1 MDRRTAVAL
10 AGAALAAPRALL
22 AQPAKRVFRVAI
34 LDDAEEGTRAEHRKV
49 FRDRLRELDAIEGR
63 TTVYEARYAGG
74 SPERL
79 PALASELISLQP
91 DILVTF
97 GTPAA
102 IAAKKATSSIPIV
115 FTAAGDPVGTGLVA
129 TLARPGGNATGTSSL
144 TTNFISKLLEL
155 LQELSPGA
163 KRIAYL
169 TDISNPGAQ
178 LAIQG
183 VKEHARSRKLS
194 LQVLDGRERSELER
208 SLEATKRDAAQGLI
222 VGVTPVI
229 LKHRDRLLQFVTR
242 EKIPAV
248 YGRREY
254 VDAGGL
260 LSYAADQR
268 FVFERSAD
276 YVHRILKGAS
286 PADLPVEQ
294 STRQLLV
301 LNLKSARELGIKVPD
316 SIRLR
321 ADEIIE

>member
-1 MDRRTAVAL
+1 MNRRAFVVL
-10 AGAALAAPRALL
+10 AGGMIGFPCLLL
-22 AQPAKRVFRVAI
+22 AQPGKRVYRIAI
-34 LDDAEEGTRAEHRKV
+34 LDDAEELTRAEHRKV
-49 FRDRLRELDAIEGR
+49 FRDRLRELDVSEGR
-63 TTVYEARYAGG
+63 NTVYEARYAGG

-97 GTPAA
+97 GTPSA

-115 FTAAGDPVGTGLVA
+115 FTAAGDPVGTGLAA

-144 TTNFISKLLEL
+144 TTDFISKLLEL
-155 LQELSPGA
+155 LQELSPAA
-163 KRIAYL
+163 KQIAYL
-169 TDISNPGAQ
+169 TDTANPGAQ
-178 LAIQG
+178 LAIRRVQ
-183 VKEHARSRKLS
+183 KTARSRKLS
-194 LQVLDGRERSELER
+194 FRVLDGRERSELER
-208 SLEATKRDAAQGLI
+208 SLETIKHDGAQGLI
-222 VGVTPVI
+222 VGITPVV
-229 LKHRDRLLQFVTR
+229 LRHRDRILQFVTQ

-276 YVHRILKGAS
+276 YVHRILKGAN

-294 STRQLLV
+294 STRQLMV
-301 LNLKSARELGIKVPD
+301 LNLKSAREIGIKIPD